1 MNIAGAVDGV
11 EAVGITR
18 ADHARQ
24 TLTAIWEDLLDT
36 EVGPHDDFFE
46 LGGFSLLAVDV
57 VGAARR
63 SGLAMRA
70 EDLFEHRTVA
80 SLAAAL
86 TAPAAPPPAPVLT
99 ASDVWRTAASPWDRD
114 AVTCLVPLAPEGRG
128 EPFFL
133 VHVGT
138 GNIRFAEPVVESWRA
153 GRPFYG
159 FEAPGYRGDVRPLI
173 SLTAMADRYLLELR
187 ELQPHGPYFL
197 GGLCQGGLVAYEMAR
212 RLRASGEEVRAL
224 VLVNPPSQVS
234 LVDPGWGLDELLS
247 FRLASLSAQFGLPE
261 PLDPAETLAR
271 IRPLHWYDDAVAPEE
286 FARLQVLWSAGM
298 FAQEHFEILPYDGPV
313 TAFARKEAREQLA
326 LYWPRAAPGFEV
338 SWYDARATHP
348 IMVDPEVGRR
358 VRELLTP

>member
-1 MNIAGAVDGV
+1 MSTETV
-11 EAVGITR
+11 
-18 ADHARQ
+18 Q
-24 TLTAIWEDLLDT
+24 TLTAIWEELLDT
-36 EVGPHDDFFE
+36 EVGPDDDFFE

-80 SLAAAL
+80 GLAAAL
-86 TAPAAPPPAPVLT
+86 TAPAAPPPAPALT
-99 ASDVWRTAASPWDRD
+99 TADVWRTAASPWDRD
-114 AVTCLVPLAPEGRG
+114 AVTCLLPLAPEGRG
-128 EPFFL
+128 EPFFC

-138 GNIRFAEPVVESWRA
+138 GNVRFAEPVVDAWRA

-159 FEAPGYRGDVRPLI
+159 FEAPGYRGDVRPLH
-173 SLTAMADRYLLELR
+173 SLTEMADRYLLELR

-224 VLVNPPSQVS
+224 VLVNPPSQLS
-234 LVDPGWGLDELLS
+234 LVDPGWGLDELLAY
-247 FRLASLSAQFGLPE
+247 RLASLSSQFGLPQ

-271 IRPLHWYDDAVAPEE
+271 IAPLHWYDDAVTPED
-286 FARLQVLWSAGM
+286 FPRLQVLWAAGM

-313 TAFARKEAREQLA
+313 TAFGRAHARADLEVH
-326 LYWPRAAPGFEV
+326 WPRAAPRLDMT
-338 SWYDARATHP
+338 WYDATATYP
-348 IMVDPEVGRR
+348 IMRDPEVARR
-358 VRELLTP
+358 ITALLA